1 MEAAV
6 RNAGRTKILSLTNGA
21 FSERF
26 AAIGR
31 ACGLKVDTYEIA
43 WGETHDPDVLR
54 THLENGVYSADTM
67 AHSETSTGVL
77 NDFQAL
83 TAVAHDF
90 PDTIVLV
97 DSVTGLGAVELR
109 PDDWGIDFVLTGS
122 QQGFALPLGLSFGV
136 PSERMMERAKEAPHR
151 GYYFNLLF
159 FQQNHDKGQSP
170 TTPALSVLYSLE
182 VQLARMLAEGVE
194 ARWARHAEM
203 AQRTWNWVGEMR
215 EARIAL
221 QVMAPEGHR
230 PPSVTTVLLPDGVS
244 DPTVTESVIDHGWLA
259 GRGFGKLK
267 SATIR
272 VGHMGD
278 HIMDE
283 LNGLLA
289 ILTKVLS

>member
-77 NDFQAL
+77 NDIQAL
-83 TAVAHDF
+83 TAVVHDF

-97 DSVTGLGAVELR
+97 DSVTGFGAVELR

-170 TTPALSVLYSLE
+170 TTPAL
-182 VQLARMLAEGVE
+182 
-194 ARWARHAEM
+194 
-203 AQRTWNWVGEMR
+203 
-215 EARIAL
+215 
-221 QVMAPEGHR
+221 QVYG
-230 PPSVTTVLLPDGVS
+230 
-244 DPTVTESVIDHGWLA
+244 
-259 GRGFGKLK
+259 
-267 SATIR
+267 
-272 VGHMGD
+272 
-278 HIMDE
+278 
-283 LNGLLA
+283 
-289 ILTKVLS
+289 